1 MNKLFQELTQSIN
14 PMRNNIKA
22 ISNPR
27 EYVQRYMNN
36 PQVQSLINQYGNP
49 KRAFYAVAKQRG
61 INADEFLK
69 SIK

>member
-1 MNKLFQELTQSIN
+1 MK
-14 PMRNNIKA
+14 NNIKA

>member
-1 MNKLFQELTQSIN
+1 
-14 PMRNNIKA
+14 MRNNIKA

-49 KRAFYAVAKQRG
+49 KRAFYAVAKQKG